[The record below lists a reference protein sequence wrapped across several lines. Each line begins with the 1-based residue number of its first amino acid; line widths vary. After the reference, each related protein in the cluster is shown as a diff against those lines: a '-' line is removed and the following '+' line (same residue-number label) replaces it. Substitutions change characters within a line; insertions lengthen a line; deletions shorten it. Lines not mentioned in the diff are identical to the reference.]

1 MSKASSPKD
10 GDYVAYLHQLKD
22 HKDSDLHEASVDKQP
37 EPSDKSSASTY
48 FVHTRSDNQPI
59 TKSQPW
65 VVGSGIQFLGFAIV
79 ALTLLASVFMPP
91 FCGCFGMGFP
101 LPLLLIVLGF
111 GLFFLGVSL
120 RK

>member
-10 GDYVAYLHQLKD
+10 GDYVAYLHQLQD
-22 HKDSDLHEASVDKQP
+22 HKDSDLHEASVDKQQ
-37 EPSDKSSASTY
+37 EPSDKSSASAH
-48 FVHTRSDNQPI
+48 FDHARSDNKPTAQ
-59 TKSQPW
+59 SQPW

-79 ALTLLASVFMPP
+79 ALTLLASTFMPP
-91 FCGCFGMGFP
+91 FGGCFGMGFP

-111 GLFFLGVSL
+111 GLFFLGVSM